1 MGTAGGRSLP
11 RGAARPDKTRD
22 SHTSSGARRSWTR
35 LPRRAGDIITSM
47 PANRLL
53 AKIFSLGR
61 LCPKTFSL
69 GRLCA
74 KMFAIGFF
82 CALLGLPALAQDAA
96 WQRDLLAWRAQ
107 HVADLLKPNGW
118 LSLVGLEWLQPGDNP
133 FGSATDN
140 KIHLPAGNPAHFG
153 VLHLEGTAVTLN
165 APPGG

>member
-61 LCPKTFSL
+61 LCAKT
-69 GRLCA
+69 
-74 KMFAIGFF
+74 FAIGFF

-107 HVADLLKPNGW
+107 HVADLLKPNG
-118 LSLVGLEWLQPGDNP
+118 
-133 FGSATDN
+133 
-140 KIHLPAGNPAHFG
+140 
-153 VLHLEGTAVTLN
+153 
-165 APPGG
+165 